1 MTRETARTWAEISL
15 GNLEHNY
22 RALRS
27 CAPDSKFLATV
38 KANGY
43 GHGSVPVAKRLV
55 ELGADYLAVACLDE
69 AAELRRAGIAAPILV
84 LGYTQPELAGE
95 VVALDVTQT
104 VFTPEL
110 AQALSEA
117 AGAAGKRAKIHLK
130 ADTGMSRLGV
140 LDHDPQRAAADI
152 AALCALPHLE
162 PEGIFKIHL
171 KVDTGMSRLGV
182 LDHCPERA
190 AAEIAALCALP
201 HLEPEGIFTHFANAD
216 GDEGYTMLQFTRFLD
231 VLKELEEKYGRAFE
245 IRHCAASAAV
255 LHYPCTHMDMVRPGI
270 ALYGHYPDPG
280 CEGLDGPGLKP
291 VMSLF
296 SRVAAVRDFPAE
308 TPVSYGCTAS
318 FGGEGGRT
326 AVLPI
331 GYADGLH
338 RTLSNQGSVWLDGQ
352 PRPIMGRVC
361 MDLCMI
367 GLDGEAE
374 VRPGDVAEIFGERL
388 PVEGQAELAGTI
400 SYELLTAVA
409 PRVPRIYKDA

>member
-1 MTRETARTWAEISL
+1 MIRETARTWAEISL

-22 RALRS
+22 RALRG
-27 CAPDSKFLATV
+27 CAPDSKFLGTV
-38 KANGY
+38 KANAY
-43 GHGSVPVAKRLV
+43 GHGAVTVARRLA

-69 AAELRRAGIAAPILV
+69 AAELRQAGISAPILI
-84 LGYTQPELAGE
+84 LGCTPRSLAAE
-95 VVALDVTQT
+95 AVALDVTQT
-104 VFTPEL
+104 VFTPDL

-130 ADTGMSRLGV
+130 VDTGMSRLGV
-140 LDHDPQRAAADI
+140 LDHD
-152 AALCALPHLE
+152 
-162 PEGIFKIHL
+162 
-171 KVDTGMSRLGV
+171 
-182 LDHCPERA
+182 PERA

-216 GDEGYTMLQFTRFLD
+216 GDEDYTMLQFTRFLD
-231 VLKELEEKYGRAFE
+231 VLEELEQKHGRAFE

-255 LHYPCTHMDMVRPGI
+255 LNYPCTHLDMVRPGI
-270 ALYGHYPDPG
+270 ALYGHYPDPS

-291 VMSLF
+291 VMSLY
-296 SRVAAVRDFPAE
+296 SRVAAVRDFPAG

-338 RTLSNQGSVWLDGQ
+338 RVLSNQGSVWLDGR

-367 GLDGEAE
+367 GLDEEAK
-374 VRPGDVAEIFGERL
+374 VKPGDVAEVFGERL
-388 PVEGQAELAGTI
+388 PVEAQAELAGTI

>member
-15 GNLEHNY
+15 GNLGHNY

-162 PEGIFKIHL
+162 PEGIF
-171 KVDTGMSRLGV
+171 
-182 LDHCPERA
+182 
-190 AAEIAALCALP
+190 
-201 HLEPEGIFTHFANAD
+201 THFANAD

-270 ALYGHYPDPG
+270 ALYGHYPDPA
-280 CEGLDGPGLKP
+280 CEGLDGQGLKP

>member
-27 CAPDSKFLATV
+27 CAPGSKFLATV

-69 AAELRRAGIAAPILV
+69 AAELRRAGIAAPILI

-140 LDHDPQRAAADI
+140 LDHDPERAAAD
-152 AALCALPHLE
+152 
-162 PEGIFKIHL
+162 
-171 KVDTGMSRLGV
+171 
-182 LDHCPERA
+182 
-190 AAEIAALCALP
+190 IAALCALP

-216 GDEGYTMLQFTRFLD
+216 GDEAYTMLQFTRFLD

-270 ALYGHYPDPG
+270 ALYGHYPDPA

>member
-15 GNLEHNY
+15 GNLGHNY

-69 AAELRRAGIAAPILV
+69 AVELRRAGIAAPILV

-140 LDHDPQRAAADI
+140 LDHDPQ
-152 AALCALPHLE
+152 
-162 PEGIFKIHL
+162 
-171 KVDTGMSRLGV
+171 
-182 LDHCPERA
+182 RA

-270 ALYGHYPDPG
+270 ALYGHYPDPA

-318 FGGEGGRT
+318 FGGAGGRT

>member
-22 RALRS
+22 RALRG

-43 GHGSVPVAKRLV
+43 GHGAVTVARRLV
-55 ELGADYLAVACLDE
+55 ELGTDYLAVACLDE
-69 AAELRRAGIAAPILV
+69 AAQLRQAGITAPVMV
-84 LGYTQPELAGE
+84 LGFTQPELAAE
-95 VVALDVTQT
+95 AVALDVTQT

-110 AQALSEA
+110 AKALSDA
-117 AGAAGKRAKIHLK
+117 AGAAGKRA
-130 ADTGMSRLGV
+130 R
-140 LDHDPQRAAADI
+140 
-152 AALCALPHLE
+152 
-162 PEGIFKIHL
+162 IHL

-182 LDHCPERA
+182 LDHDPERA
-190 AAEIAALCALP
+190 AAEIAGLCALP
-201 HLEPEGIFTHFANAD
+201 HLEPEGILTHFANAD
-216 GDEGYTMLQFTRFLD
+216 GDEKYTMLQFTRFLD
-231 VLKELEEKYGRAFE
+231 VLRELEEKYGRTFE

-255 LHYPCTHMDMVRPGI
+255 LNYPCTHMDMVRPGI
-270 ALYGHYPDPG
+270 ALYGHYPDPS

-291 VMSLF
+291 VMALY
-296 SRVAAVRDFPAE
+296 SRVAAVRDFPPD

-331 GYADGLH
+331 GYADGFH
-338 RTLSNQGSVWLDGQ
+338 RVLSNESGVWLDGECRQ
-352 PRPIMGRVC
+352 ILGRVC
-361 MDLCMI
+361 MDMCMV
-367 GLDGEAE
+367 GLSPSAR
-374 VRPGDVAEIFGERL
+374 VRPGDVAEVFGPCL
-388 PVEGQAELAGTI
+388 PIEWHARAAGTI

>member
-162 PEGIFKIHL
+162 PEGIF
-171 KVDTGMSRLGV
+171 
-182 LDHCPERA
+182 
-190 AAEIAALCALP
+190 
-201 HLEPEGIFTHFANAD
+201 THFANAD

-231 VLKELEEKYGRAFE
+231 VLEELEEKYGRAFE

-270 ALYGHYPDPG
+270 ALYGHYPDPA
-280 CEGLDGPGLKP
+280 CEGLDGQGLKP

>member
-43 GHGSVPVAKRLV
+43 GHGSAPVAKRLV

-162 PEGIFKIHL
+162 PEGIF
-171 KVDTGMSRLGV
+171 
-182 LDHCPERA
+182 
-190 AAEIAALCALP
+190 
-201 HLEPEGIFTHFANAD
+201 THFANAD

-231 VLKELEEKYGRAFE
+231 VLEELEEKYGRAFE

-270 ALYGHYPDPG
+270 ALYGHYPDPA
-280 CEGLDGPGLKP
+280 CEGLDGQGLKP

>member
-15 GNLEHNY
+15 GNLGHNY

-69 AAELRRAGIAAPILV
+69 AVKLRRAGIAAPILV

-162 PEGIFKIHL
+162 PEGIF
-171 KVDTGMSRLGV
+171 
-182 LDHCPERA
+182 
-190 AAEIAALCALP
+190 
-201 HLEPEGIFTHFANAD
+201 THFANAD

-270 ALYGHYPDPG
+270 ALYGHYPDPS

-291 VMSLF
+291 VMSLY
-296 SRVAAVRDFPAE
+296 SRVAAVRGFPGD
-308 TPVSYGCTAS
+308 TPVSYGCTQR
-318 FGGEGGRT
+318 FGPGGGRT

-338 RTLSNQGSVWLDGQ
+338 RMLSGRGSVWLDGAC
-352 PRPIMGRVC
+352 RPIMGRIC
-361 MDLCMI
+361 MDMCMI
-367 GLDGEAE
+367 GLDGDAD
-374 VRPGDVAEIFGERL
+374 VRPGDAAEIFGEHL
-388 PVEGQAELAGTI
+388 PVEQQADIAGTI
-400 SYELLTAVA
+400 SYELLCAAA